1 MADIYTLYALRIGAT
16 VIDQILSQNIDPGL
30 TEMMVSGDS
39 SLDNEH
45 VSASAQTATIRFR
58 TTAIAEVL
66 DAVSVSGLVID
77 EGNDSN
83 GIDLW
88 FRKRAM
94 GGGFEAGEDL
104 LMVVNLG
111 ILVPVTLT
119 ANHPEQA
126 EIECMLHLVW
136 DGTNNPIVITKDQ
149 TVPNLSPSI
158 TAIHTIGPWWVNNT
172 QLLGMR
178 SFGVNFGLNVA
189 TKSSDGD
196 VWPRSAH
203 IESRGA
209 SMTGTSSDLAILDDA
224 TGLGIMGIVQSGG
237 ATGIRTFLRKKEQGA
252 GVLADNVAEHIRFS
266 VAEGRVSPQEFGG
279 EHQAD
284 AVTGILVTPSYDGS
298 NQPIV
303 YTKNV
308 AVS

>member
-30 TEMMVSGDS
+30 TEMMESGDS

-45 VSASAQTATIRFR
+45 VSASAQTATIRFG
-58 TTAIAEVL
+58 TSAIAEAL
-66 DAVSVSGLVID
+66 DAAGVSGLVID
-77 EGNDSN
+77 EANDSN

-94 GGGFEAGEDL
+94 GGGFESGEDL

-119 ANHPEQA
+119 ANHPDRA
-126 EIECMLHLVW
+126 EIEYVLHLVW
-136 DGTNNPIVITKDQ
+136 DGTNDPVTITKDQ
-149 TVPNLSPSI
+149 TVAALAPTI
-158 TAIHTIGPWWVNNT
+158 TDIHTIGPWWINNT

-178 SFGVNFGLNVA
+178 NFSVNFGLNVA

-209 SMTGTSSDLAILDDA
+209 SMTGSSSDLAILDDV

-237 ATGIRTFLRKKEQGA
+237 QFGIRAFLRKKEQGA
-252 GVLADNVAEHIRFS
+252 GVLIDGNAQHIRFS
-266 VAEGRVSPQEFGG
+266 VAEGRVSPSDFGG
-279 EHQAD
+279 DHQAD
-284 AVTGILVTPSYDGS
+284 GTVGLLVTPSYDGT

-303 YTKNV
+303 YTKDV
-308 AVS
+308 AVA

>member
-1 MADIYTLYALRIGAT
+1 MADIYTLYALRIGET

-30 TEMMVSGDS
+30 TEMMESGDS

-45 VSASAQTATIRFR
+45 VSASAQTATVRFR
-58 TTAIAEVL
+58 TSAIAEAL
-66 DAVSVSGLVID
+66 DAISVSGLVID

-94 GGGFEAGEDL
+94 GGGFKSGEDL

-111 ILVPVTLT
+111 ILIPITTT
-119 ANHPEQA
+119 ATHPDRA
-126 EIECMLHLVW
+126 ETDCLLHLVW
-136 DGTNNPIVITKDQ
+136 DGTNAPIVITKNQ
-149 TVPNLSPSI
+149 TAPALSPTI
-158 TAIHTIGPWWVNNT
+158 AAIHTIGPWWVNNT

-178 SFGVNFGLNVA
+178 NMTVNYGLNVA

-209 SMTGTSSDLAILDDA
+209 SMTGSSSDLAILDDA
-224 TGLGIMGIVQSGG
+224 TGLGIMGVVQSGG
-237 ATGIRTFLRKKEQGA
+237 QYGIRAFLRKKELGA
-252 GVLADNVAEHIRFS
+252 GVLADNEAEHIRFS
-266 VAEGRVSPQEFGG
+266 VAKGRVSPQEFGG
-279 EHQAD
+279 DHQGD
-284 AVTGILVTPSYDGS
+284 ALTGLLVTPSYNRT

-303 YTKNV
+303 YTKEV
-308 AVS
+308 AVA